1 MKKLEDRLK
10 GSKNFKQMQEDDLK
24 AYQKWEDR
32 RIRSISNQIV
42 EYFPQC
48 MIFHTMIVS
57 MCAIRSPTDF
67 ATACTIFAMIMRI
80 VVVFGYYCNKKTVF
94 IGAGA
99 IEVFINFLL
108 LFIAMS
114 YSQHDDAPVE
124 DEVVKAAAVTGAKL

>member
-1 MKKLEDRLK
+1 MKE
-10 GSKNFKQMQEDDLK
+10 
-24 AYQKWEDR
+24 YQLWEDR
-32 RIRSISNQIV
+32 RIKSISNQIV

-57 MCAIRSPTDF
+57 MCAIRAPTDF

-80 VVVFGYYCNKKTVF
+80 VVVFGYCCNKKTVF

-108 LFIAMS
+108 LLIAMS
-114 YSQHDDAPVE
+114 YSQHDHYEGEDTPAAPDAAE
-124 DEVVKAAAVTGAKL
+124 GAA

>member
-1 MKKLEDRLK
+1 M
-10 GSKNFKQMQEDDLK
+10 
-24 AYQKWEDR
+24 WEDR
-32 RIRSISNQIV
+32 RIKSISNQIV

-108 LFIAMS
+108 MLIAMS
-114 YSQHDDAPVE
+114 YS
-124 DEVVKAAAVTGAKL
+124 